1 MVTEEQMK
9 ERRSKLLE
17 DRERLIQSIQEGSSK
32 LAELQAQLQ
41 QFNGAIMAINEFV
54 PPEEG
59 EINAMS
65 SGEAELPIEETTE
78 AV

>member
-9 ERRSKLLE
+9 ERRAKLLE

-41 QFNGAIMAINEFV
+41 GAIMAKNEFV

-59 EINAMS
+59 EMNAMS